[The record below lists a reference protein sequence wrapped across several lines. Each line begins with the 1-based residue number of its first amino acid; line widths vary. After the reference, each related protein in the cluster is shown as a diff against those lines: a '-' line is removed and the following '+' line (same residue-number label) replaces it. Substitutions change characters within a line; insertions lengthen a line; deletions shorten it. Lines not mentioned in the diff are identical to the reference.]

1 MSWLHRHLPAKQA
14 LNSKQSNIGYVRI
27 IRKNLRKSGYF
38 SVGLIIIPILIIMFF
53 PFIVYWILPETKDLG
68 LEMIQ
73 SYFIPSKTV
82 FYVDLPLGDEKNKNS
97 NKTDICITNNT
108 DYGSTF
114 V

>member
-1 MSWLHRHLPAKQA
+1 
-14 LNSKQSNIGYVRI
+14 
-27 IRKNLRKSGYF
+27 
-38 SVGLIIIPILIIMFF
+38 MFF

>member
-1 MSWLHRHLPAKQA
+1 
-14 LNSKQSNIGYVRI
+14 
-27 IRKNLRKSGYF
+27 
-38 SVGLIIIPILIIMFF
+38 MFF

-82 FYVDLPLGDEKNKNS
+82 FYVDLPLGDEKKNS
-97 NKTDICITNNT
+97 KENDITIT

>member
-1 MSWLHRHLPAKQA
+1 
-14 LNSKQSNIGYVRI
+14 
-27 IRKNLRKSGYF
+27 
-38 SVGLIIIPILIIMFF
+38 
-53 PFIVYWILPETKDLG
+53 
-68 LEMIQ
+68 MIQ

-97 NKTDICITNNT
+97 NKIDICNTNST

>member
-1 MSWLHRHLPAKQA
+1 MFWLHKNLPAKQA
-14 LNSKQSNIGYVRI
+14 LNSKQSGKGYVRI
-27 IRKNLRKSGYF
+27 IRKILRKSGYF
-38 SVGLIIIPILIIMFF
+38 NVGLIIIPILIINFF

-97 NKTDICITNNT
+97 NKTDICNTNST